1 MFKKYFKNMFFH
13 RRSCRAGIKNIF
25 WSGLKSAGD
34 AYSKGETDT
43 LLNTYIMTVSDSL
56 LRKSSFR

>member
-1 MFKKYFKNMFFH
+1 MFFH